1 MVFVSASRDK
11 CSFSTFSSYSLVEKK
26 EREIKGREE
35 ERRKKRE
42 ITDTELVVLKGAE
55 IIHKG
60 QSESLNLNKDA
71 ILPKDTS
78 LAHFQ

>member
-1 MVFVSASRDK
+1 MLFVSASRDK

-26 EREIKGREE
+26 EREMKGGEE
-35 ERRKKRE
+35 ERRE
-42 ITDTELVVLKGAE
+42 ITDSELVVLKGAE
-55 IIHKG
+55 IIYNG
-60 QSESLNLNKDA
+60 QCESLNLNKDT

>member
-1 MVFVSASRDK
+1 MLFVSASRDK
-11 CSFSTFSSYSLVEKK
+11 CSFSTFSSYSLVE
-26 EREIKGREE
+26 ERERDK
-35 ERRKKRE
+35 RRRGKKKRE
-42 ITDTELVVLKGAE
+42 ITDTGLVVLRRAE
-55 IIHKG
+55 IIHKD

>member
-1 MVFVSASRDK
+1 MQLQHIFFIFSGGKEGERD
-11 CSFSTFSSYSLVEKK
+11 
-26 EREIKGREE
+26 ERRRG
-35 ERRKKRE
+35 RKKRE